1 LKLKEGK
8 MIHPFTGKI
17 KQLYFYIT
25 VWVLI
30 SMVHT
35 VILFILYQQS
45 LLPALLDAVVFNF
58 FFSFTG
64 LSLWY
69 MVRYLNFENQTF
81 YFICSNY
88 LGAAVVYVLFSVGS
102 GYLILNA
109 INIGNN
115 KYLEFLDASL
125 PWRVISGIFYFLA
138 FIMSYYL
145 IMFSRTI
152 KEKQLKEVELKSA
165 IQEAELS
172 MLKSQLNPHFIF
184 NSLNS
189 INALTI
195 LDPKAAGEMI
205 VKLSTFLRKSLDQGK
220 TPFICIE
227 EELETINLYLDIEKI
242 RFGEKL
248 QITSDI
254 KDSVK
259 SSLIPPMLLQ
269 PLMENVVKHGVYESL
284 ECIEIII
291 NAELVNDLLHIS
303 IENTFDPEIKKE
315 SRKGIG
321 LRNVAQRLFLTFGR
335 SDLLKVNKE
344 LHKFRVDVLIPQ
356 KQI

>member
-1 LKLKEGK
+1 

-30 SMVHT
+30 SIAHT
-35 VILFILYQQS
+35 VIVFILYQQ
-45 LLPALLDAVVFNF
+45 ALLQAFLDAAVFNF
-58 FFSFTG
+58 LFSFTG

-69 MVRYLNFENQTF
+69 MVRYLNFANQTF
-81 YFICSNY
+81 YFICTNY
-88 LGAAVVYVLFSVGS
+88 LGAAVVYVLLSVGS

-109 INIGNN
+109 INTGNSE
-115 KYLEFLDASL
+115 YLEFLDDSL
-125 PWRVISGIFYFLA
+125 PWRCISGIFYFLA
-138 FIMSYYL
+138 FILSYYL

-152 KEKQLKEVELKSA
+152 KEKQLKEAELKSA
-165 IQEAELS
+165 IQETELS

-205 VKLSTFLRKSLDQGK
+205 VNLSTFLRKSLDQGK
-220 TPFICIE
+220 ISLINIE

-248 QITSDI
+248 RIGLDI
-254 KDSVK
+254 NDSVIG
-259 SSLIPPMLLQ
+259 SLIPPMLLQ
-269 PLMENVVKHGVYESL
+269 PLVENAVKHGVYESL
-284 ECIEIII
+284 ESIVVSI
-291 NAELVNDLLHIS
+291 NAQLINDFLHIS
-303 IENTFDPEIKKE
+303 IENSFDPEIKKE

-335 SDLLKVNKE
+335 SDLLKVKIE
-344 LHKFRVDVLIPQ
+344 HHKFRVDVLIPQ

>member
-1 LKLKEGK
+1 

-30 SMVHT
+30 SIAHT
-35 VILFILYQQS
+35 VIVFILYQQS
-45 LLPALLDAVVFNF
+45 LLQAVLDSVVFNF
-58 FFSFTG
+58 LFSFTG

-81 YFICSNY
+81 YFICTNY
-88 LGAAVVYVLFSVGS
+88 LGAAVVYVLLSVGS
-102 GYLILNA
+102 GYLILNS
-109 INIGNN
+109 INTGNHE
-115 KYLEFLDASL
+115 YLEFLDSSL
-125 PWRVISGIFYFLA
+125 PWRCISGIFYFLA
-138 FIMSYYL
+138 FILSYYL

-165 IQEAELS
+165 IQETELS

-195 LDPKAAGEMI
+195 LDPKAAGNMI
-205 VKLSTFLRKSLDQGK
+205 VNLSTFLRTSLDQSK
-220 TPFICIE
+220 TSFVNIE
-227 EELETINLYLDIEKI
+227 EELEAINLYLDIEKI

-248 QITSDI
+248 QIESDI
-254 KDSVK
+254 KDSVNG
-259 SSLIPPMLLQ
+259 SLIPPMLLQ
-269 PLMENVVKHGVYESL
+269 PLVENAVKHGVYESL
-284 ECIEIII
+284 ESIVISIH
-291 NAELVNDLLHIS
+291 AELTNGQLHIS
-303 IENTFDPEIKKE
+303 IENSCEQEVKKE

-321 LRNVAQRLFLTFGR
+321 LKNVSQRLFLTFGR
-335 SDLLKVNKE
+335 SDLLKVNRE
-344 LHKFRVDVLIPQ
+344 HHKFRVDVFIPQ

>member
-1 LKLKEGK
+1 
-8 MIHPFTGKI
+8 MIHPFTGKL
-17 KQLYFYIT
+17 KQLYFYIS

-30 SMVHT
+30 TVAHT
-35 VILFILYQQS
+35 KILFFLYGQP
-45 LLPALLDAVVFNF
+45 LLPAALDAVVFNF
-58 FFSFTG
+58 LFSFTG

-81 YFICSNY
+81 YFICTNY
-88 LGAAVVYVLFSVGS
+88 LGAALIYVLLSVGS

-109 INIGNN
+109 ISEGNFE
-115 KYLEFLDASL
+115 YLKFLDASL
-125 PWRVISGIFYFLA
+125 PWRCILAVFYFLA
-138 FIMSYYL
+138 FILSYYL

-152 KEKQLKEVELKSA
+152 KEKQLSEAELKSA
-165 IQEAELS
+165 IQETELS

-220 TPFICIE
+220 TSLVDIE

-248 QITSDI
+248 QIELDI
-254 KDSVK
+254 KDSVNG
-259 SSLIPPMLLQ
+259 SLIPPMLLQ
-269 PLMENVVKHGVYESL
+269 PLVENAVKHGVYESL
-284 ECIEIII
+284 ESIII
-291 NAELVNDLLHIS
+291 SIDAELTNGDLHIS
-303 IENTFDPEIKKE
+303 IKNSCDQEIKKE

-321 LRNVAQRLFLTFGR
+321 LRNVAQRLYLSFGR
-335 SDLLKVNKE
+335 SDLLKINRE
-344 LHKFRVDVLIPQ
+344 HHTFRVDILIPQ